1 MTKRELET
9 CPVQCPYCWESF
21 AVVVDCSVPSQRY
34 IEDCEVCCRP
44 LVISLCLS
52 GTDITDFEAAPE

>member
-1 MTKRELET
+1 MAVSEEYNYA
-9 CPVQCPYCWESF
+9 CPCCGGDNSLLIDLTAGSRQQFVT
-21 AVVVDCSVPSQRY
+21 
-34 IEDCEVCCRP
+34 DCEVCCRP